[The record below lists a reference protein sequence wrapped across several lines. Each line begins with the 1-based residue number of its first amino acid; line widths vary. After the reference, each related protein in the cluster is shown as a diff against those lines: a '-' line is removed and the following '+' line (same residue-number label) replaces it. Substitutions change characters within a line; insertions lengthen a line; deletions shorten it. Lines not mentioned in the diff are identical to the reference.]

1 MQLNLIIMNK
11 YNYLLMRKMPDGW
24 VTPTLEV
31 IVLIGDYSHP
41 SKCGYM
47 RLVPKDSLN
56 LSTWGNKNWRKA
68 KGLEIDLFWM
78 GVKRLPTIIN
88 I

>member
-1 MQLNLIIMNK
+1 MK
-11 YNYLLMRKMPDGW
+11 HTLLKRKMPDGW
-24 VTPTLEV
+24 VTPTTAV
-31 IVLIGDYSHP
+31 VVLIGTYNHP

-47 RLVPKDSLN
+47 RPVSKERLN
-56 LSTWGNKNWRKA
+56 LSAFGNRNWRKA

-78 GVKRLPTIIN
+78 GVKRLPKFIN

>member
-1 MQLNLIIMNK
+1 MNHR
-11 YNYLLMRKMPDGW
+11 NYLLMRKMPDAW
-24 VTPTLEV
+24 LKCNPLSV
-31 IVLIGDYSHP
+31 IILIGDHTHP

-47 RLVPKDSLN
+47 RPVPRESLN
-56 LSTWGNKNWRKA
+56 LSAWGNRGWRRA

-78 GVKRLPTIIN
+78 GVKRLSKIIN

>member
-1 MQLNLIIMNK
+1 MK
-11 YNYLLMRKMPDGW
+11 PCLLMRKMPDGW
-24 VTPTLEV
+24 GKPMINVV
-31 IVLIGDYSHP
+31 ILIGTHSHP

-47 RLVPKDSLN
+47 RPVPRESLN
-56 LSTWGNKNWRKA
+56 LSAWGNRGWRRA

-78 GVKRLPTIIN
+78 GVKRLSKIIN